1 MTTEKLPPIV
11 ISHSQ
16 IKSITCEGLVYLD
29 SDGGEHIVNFEDC
42 YQNYLAR
49 RLSDE
54 AFESF
59 LKHNPGML
67 DGDFE
72 KYSARVKDDRL
83 RYIANRN
90 VLGDRLIDGKQQEGL
105 PYFEFYTSPPT
116 IIEFQTREKLG
127 EVRTKIEGECRWRTL
142 DRT

>member
-16 IKSITCEGLVYLD
+16 IKSITCEGLVYVD

-54 AFESF
+54 AFEYF

-72 KYSARVKDDRL
+72 KYSARVKKFKCVAD
-83 RYIANRN
+83 RN
-90 VLGDRLIDGKQQEGL
+90 VLGLRFRDGKSESAL
-105 PYFEFYTSPPT
+105 PYFRFYTVPPT
-116 IIEFQTREKLG
+116 IIEFSTQGIKLG
-127 EVRTKIEGECRWRTL
+127 EVRTKLESECGWRTFDL
-142 DRT
+142 T